1 MKSLLISA
9 LLVLTLSFNASFACT
24 TFCLKSKT
32 QVLFGRNYDYDIG
45 DGLIFINK
53 RGVVKTSTAGDFPE
67 PAKWISHYGSVT
79 FNQYGRENPT
89 GGMNEAGLVVEEL
102 GLNETEYPH
111 DKDLPSIDTQEW
123 IQYEL
128 DTSATVEEAIA
139 NARKVRIDSDV
150 KVHFL
155 ISDKSG
161 HAAAIEFLHGALV
174 ARAGKELAVQ
184 ALTNDTYAKSIAYLG
199 TPAEKATGSG
209 SLERFYRAARR
220 TQTFEQEKRDEPQA
234 VQYAFDILGNVAQEL
249 GGTQWSIVY
258 DQLQRKIYFRTKQ
271 NRQIRMIDTTR
282 FEFSCG
288 SEVKMLDANSKDSG
302 DVTDKFVSYTRKAN
316 RNLIERSFNG
326 TDFLKGIPVSIRDS
340 FAAYPEAFPCQ
351 KRAPDQA
358 TAGPRIHSKHQLSLF
373 ISRQARRR

>member
-24 TFCLKSKT
+24 TFCLKSKS

-53 RGVVKTSTAGDFPE
+53 RGVVKTSTAGDFPD
-67 PAKWISHYGSVT
+67 PAKWVSQYGSVT

-102 GLNETEYPH
+102 WLDETEYPK
-111 DKDLPSIDTQEW
+111 DKNLPAIDTQEW

-139 NARKVRIDSDV
+139 NARKVRIDSEV

-155 ISDKSG
+155 IGDKFG
-161 HAAAIEFLHGALV
+161 HAAAIEFVHGAL
-174 ARAGKELAVQ
+174 AAHTGKELAVQ
-184 ALTNDTYAKSIAYLG
+184 ALTNDTYAKSMAYLQVA
-199 TPAEKATGSG
+199 TAEKATGSE
-209 SLERFYRAARR
+209 SLERFYRTARR
-220 TQTFEQEKRDEPQA
+220 TQTFEQEKRDEPEA

-258 DQLQRKIYFRTKQ
+258 DQLRRKIYFRTKQ

-288 SEVKMLDANSKDSG
+288 SEVKVLDANSKDSG

-316 RNLIERSFNG
+316 RDLIERSFNG
-326 TDFLKGIPVSIRDS
+326 TDFLKGTPFSIRDS

-358 TAGPRIHSKHQLSLF
+358 TAGSRIP
-373 ISRQARRR
+373 